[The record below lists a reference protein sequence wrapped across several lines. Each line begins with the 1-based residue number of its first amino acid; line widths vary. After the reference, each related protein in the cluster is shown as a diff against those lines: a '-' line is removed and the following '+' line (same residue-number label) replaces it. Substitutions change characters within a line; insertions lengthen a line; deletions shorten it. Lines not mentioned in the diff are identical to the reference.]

1 MKNINEKSRI
11 GKYLM
16 FTKVEI
22 SLFSIKSFPTHISVE
37 KYFYLDTNILVC
49 WAISSASYYFFFLF
63 ITTVYDEFGSFY
75 FSDYLDYSWF
85 RDDNYFFFVLNAV
98 ILSSILS

>member
-1 MKNINEKSRI
+1 MKNINEKSRV

-49 WAISSASYYFFFLF
+49 
-63 ITTVYDEFGSFY
+63 
-75 FSDYLDYSWF
+75 
-85 RDDNYFFFVLNAV
+85 
-98 ILSSILS
+98 